1 MSTKPYPKEKD
12 PFHDPPPDVL
22 LGKSIIFLNALRFLC
37 SIDNP
42 ISIIDWRGRSEGELL
57 LKIVP
62 TVYIKNEFGTTAAVN
77 IDDEN
82 LADDIRLEAFE
93 SGTLQINIK
102 LLGIRGLR
110 KTTPASLYA
119 QFRWYNHPDMYTIYE
134 ICKKSKENDSQDLSF
149 SENISPELIQF
160 LKKEVIEVALF
171 YRQEVLSVGKNENP
185 IMYNAYDDHEP
196 GSLPTQDADGKD
208 NYGDASKK
216 MLYRSNDN
224 LGLERALGG
233 HLKTGSVENVR
244 DNVTF
249 KKDSVANLEAEK
261 EQLRTKIFEL
271 EAALKDR
278 KKKSTLCNVL

>member
-1 MSTKPYPKEKD
+1 M
-12 PFHDPPPDVL
+12 
-22 LGKSIIFLNALRFLC
+22 N
-37 SIDNP
+37 
-42 ISIIDWRGRSEGELL
+42 
-57 LKIVP
+57 
-62 TVYIKNEFGTTAAVN
+62 
-77 IDDEN
+77 
-82 LADDIRLEAFE
+82 
-93 SGTLQINIK
+93 
-102 LLGIRGLR
+102 
-110 KTTPASLYA
+110 
-119 QFRWYNHPDMYTIYE
+119 
-134 ICKKSKENDSQDLSF
+134 
-149 SENISPELIQF
+149 
-160 LKKEVIEVALF
+160 
-171 YRQEVLSVGKNENP
+171 
-185 IMYNAYDDHEP
+185 NAYDDHEP